1 MTLVTSQ
8 QHSDQETSPLVSVII
23 PCYNSEVNIAQTI
36 ASVSAQTMSN
46 LEIIVVDDCSTDGSA
61 RVVRSLC
68 ESEPRLRFFQQE
80 INQGVARARNKA
92 LSEARG
98 RYIAYLDS
106 DDLWSPEK
114 LEAKSPSCPRTLT
127 GRVSRPTRPSKRTGR
142 ISTMFMYRAP

>member
-80 INQGVARARNKA
+80 INQGVAGRAIK
-92 LSEARG
+92 LSARRVADISPTSIPTIFG
-98 RYIAYLDS
+98 APKS
-106 DDLWSPEK
+106 WS
-114 LEAKSPSCPRTLT
+114 AKSPSCPRTLT